1 MLSIIAKILRGK
13 MIKAILFDM
22 DGVIV
27 DSLHYH
33 YLAWDKM
40 FRDRGGIVSEHTV
53 LLHEGRNS
61 KEILPI
67 LMEEAKIHIPEDEWD
82 DFIDKKREYYRSI
95 VQLKYFPNVFEI
107 IEELRGRG
115 LKTALVT
122 ASARK
127 NMEKAIPEEKRN
139 LFDVILTAESFQ
151 KAKPNPDPY
160 LEAQKQL
167 GVEVNECVVVENAPL
182 GIEAAKN
189 AGMICIAVET
199 TLEREYLQKADF
211 IVNSIEELLGFFPV
225 LRR

>member
-1 MLSIIAKILRGK
+1 

-40 FRDRGGIVSEHTV
+40 FRERGGVVSEHTV

-67 LMEEAKIHIPEDEWD
+67 LMKECNVDIPENEWEE
-82 DFIDKKREYYRSI
+82 FIERKREYYRSI
-95 VQLKYFPNVFEI
+95 VEIKYFPKVFEVI
-107 IEELRGRG
+107 AELKKRG

-127 NMEKAIPEEKRN
+127 NMEKAIPEDKRN
-139 LFDVILTAESFQ
+139 LFNVILTAENFH

-160 LEAQKQL
+160 LEAQKKL
-167 GVEVNECVVVENAPL
+167 GVEVNECVVIENAPL
-182 GIEAAKN
+182 GIDAAKN
-189 AGMICIAVET
+189 ANMICIAIET
-199 TLEREYLQKADF
+199 TLGREFLQRADF
-211 IVNSIEELLGFFPV
+211 IINSIEELLGFFPI
-225 LRR
+225 LKK

>member
-1 MLSIIAKILRGK
+1 

-27 DSLHYH
+27 DTLHFH

-40 FRDRGGIVSEHTV
+40 FRERGGLVDKHTV

-61 KEILPI
+61 REILPI
-67 LMEEAKIHIPEDEWD
+67 LMKETNVIIPENEWD
-82 DFIDKKREYYRSI
+82 EFIDRKREYYRSI
-95 VQLKYFPNVFEI
+95 VEIKYFPNVFNV
-107 IEELRGRG
+107 IEELRKRG

-127 NMEKAIPEEKRN
+127 NMEKAIPEDKRK
-139 LFDVILTAESFQ
+139 LFDVILTAENFK

-160 LEAQKQL
+160 LEAQKRL
-167 GVEVNECVVVENAPL
+167 GVEVHECVVVENAPL

-189 AGMICIAVET
+189 AGMICIAIET
-199 TLEREYLQKADF
+199 TLEREFLKNADF
-211 IVNSIEELLGFFPV
+211 IINSIEELPAFFPV
-225 LRR
+225 LKR

>member
-1 MLSIIAKILRGK
+1 

-40 FRDRGGIVSEHTV
+40 FSERGGRVSKHTV

-67 LMEEAKIHIPEDEWD
+67 LMKETNVQIPEEEWD
-82 DFIDKKREYYRSI
+82 NFINKKREYYRSI
-95 VQLKYFPNVFEI
+95 VELKYYPNVFNVI
-107 IEELRGRG
+107 TELRKRG

-127 NMEKAIPEEKRN
+127 NMEKAIPEDKRI
-139 LFDVILTAESFQ
+139 LFDVILTAENFH

-160 LEAQKQL
+160 LEAQKKL
-167 GVEVNECVVVENAPL
+167 KVEINECLVIENAPL

-189 AGMICIAVET
+189 AGMICVAVET
-199 TLEREYLQKADF
+199 TLGRDYLKKADF
-211 IVNSIEELLGFFPV
+211 IINSIEELLGFFPI
-225 LRR
+225 LKR

>member
-1 MLSIIAKILRGK
+1 
-13 MIKAILFDM
+13 MIRAILFDM

-40 FRDRGGIVSEHTV
+40 FSDRGGKVSEHTV

-61 KEILPI
+61 REILPI
-67 LMEEAKIHIPEDEWD
+67 LIEETKVYIPENEWD

-95 VQLKYFPNVFEI
+95 VQLKYFPMVFETI
-107 IEELRGRG
+107 QELKNRG

-127 NMEKAIPEEKRN
+127 NMEKAIPEDKRK
-139 LFDVILTAESFQ
+139 LFDVILTAENFR

-160 LEAQKQL
+160 LEAQKRL
-167 GVEVNECVVVENAPL
+167 GVSVNECVVIENAPL

-199 TLEREYLQKADF
+199 TLGREYLTQADF
-211 IVNSIEELLGFFPV
+211 IINSINELIGFFPI
-225 LRR
+225 LKK

>member
-1 MLSIIAKILRGK
+1 

-40 FRDRGGIVSEHTV
+40 FSDRGGKVSEHTV

-67 LMEEAKIHIPEDEWD
+67 LMKEANIHIPENEWE
-82 DFIDKKREYYRSI
+82 DFIEKKREYYRSI
-95 VQLKYFPNVFEI
+95 VELKYFPYVFETI
-107 IEELRGRG
+107 QQLRGRG

-139 LFDVILTAESFQ
+139 LFDVILTAENF
-151 KAKPNPDPY
+151 KLAKPNPDPY
-160 LEAQKQL
+160 LEAQKKL
-167 GVEVNECVVVENAPL
+167 GVKISECLVVENAPL

-199 TLEREYLQKADF
+199 TLSREYLAQADF
-211 IVNSIEELLGFFPV
+211 IINSIEELLGFFPV
-225 LRR
+225 LKK

>member
-1 MLSIIAKILRGK
+1 

-27 DSLHYH
+27 DTLHFH

-40 FRDRGGIVSEHTV
+40 FRERGGVVEKHTV

-61 KEILPI
+61 REILPI
-67 LMEEAKIHIPEDEWD
+67 LMKETNVIIPENEWD
-82 DFIDKKREYYRSI
+82 EFIDKKREYYRSI
-95 VQLKYFPNVFEI
+95 VEIKYFPNAFNI
-107 IEELRGRG
+107 IEELKKRG

-127 NMEKAIPEEKRN
+127 NMEKAIPADKRK
-139 LFDVILTAESFQ
+139 LFDLILTAENFQ

-160 LEAQKQL
+160 LAAQEQL
-167 GVEVNECVVVENAPL
+167 GVEVYECVVIENAPL

-189 AGMICIAVET
+189 AGMICIAIET

-211 IVNSIEELLGFFPV
+211 IINSIDELLGFFPV
-225 LRR
+225 LRK

>member
-1 MLSIIAKILRGK
+1 

-40 FRDRGGIVSEHTV
+40 FEALGGKILEHTV

-61 KEILPI
+61 REILPI
-67 LMEEAKIHIPEDEWD
+67 LMREANVFIQEDEWD
-82 DFIDKKREYYRSI
+82 EFIERKREYYRSI
-95 VQLKYFPNVFEI
+95 VELKYFPNVFETI
-107 IEELRGRG
+107 QELKNRG

-122 ASARK
+122 ASAKK
-127 NMEKAIPEEKRN
+127 NMEKAIPEDKRK
-139 LFDVILTAESFQ
+139 LFDVILTAENFR

-160 LEAQKQL
+160 LEAQRRL
-167 GVEVNECVVVENAPL
+167 GVSVNECVVVENAPL
-182 GIEAAKN
+182 GIQSAKN

-199 TLEREYLQKADF
+199 TLGREYLAQADF
-211 IVNSIEELLGFFPV
+211 IINSIEELLGFFPV
-225 LRR
+225 LNK

>member
-1 MLSIIAKILRGK
+1 

-33 YLAWDKM
+33 FLAWEKM
-40 FRDRGGIVSEHTV
+40 FNDRGGKVSEQTV

-61 KEILPI
+61 REILPI
-67 LMEEAKIHIPEDEWD
+67 LMKETNIHIPENEWD

-95 VQLKYFPNVFEI
+95 VELKYFPNVFETI
-107 IEELRGRG
+107 QELKNRG

-127 NMEKAIPEEKRN
+127 NMEKAIPEDKRT
-139 LFDVILTAESFQ
+139 LFDVILTAENFRKS
-151 KAKPNPDPY
+151 KPNPEPY
-160 LEAQKQL
+160 LEAQKKL
-167 GVEVNECVVVENAPL
+167 GVMANECVVIENAPL

-189 AGMICIAVET
+189 AGMICIAIET
-199 TLEREYLQKADF
+199 TLGKEYLAHADF
-211 IVNSIEELLGFFPV
+211 IINSIEELLGFFP
-225 LRR
+225 LLKK

>member
-1 MLSIIAKILRGK
+1 

-40 FRDRGGIVSEHTV
+40 FRERGGTVSEQTV

-61 KEILPI
+61 REILPI
-67 LMEEAKIHIPEDEWD
+67 LMKETNIEIPENEWD
-82 DFIDKKREYYRSI
+82 EFIDKKREYYRSI
-95 VQLKYFPNVFEI
+95 VKLTYFPNVFNVI
-107 IEELRGRG
+107 KELRARG

-127 NMEKAIPEEKRN
+127 NMEKAIPEDKRK
-139 LFDVILTAESFQ
+139 LFDVILTAEDFN

-160 LEAQKQL
+160 ISAQKKL
-167 GVEVNECVVVENAPL
+167 EVDANECLVVENAPL

-189 AGMICIAVET
+189 ASMICVAVET
-199 TLEREYLQKADF
+199 TLGREYLSRADF
-211 IVNSIEELLGFFPV
+211 IINSIEELLNFFPI
-225 LRR
+225 LTK

>member
-1 MLSIIAKILRGK
+1 

-40 FRDRGGIVSEHTV
+40 FRDRGGKVIEHTV

-61 KEILPI
+61 REILPI
-67 LMEEAKIHIPEDEWD
+67 LMEETKVHIPENEWD
-82 DFIDKKREYYRSI
+82 DFIERKREYYRSI
-95 VQLKYFPNVFEI
+95 VELKYFPNVFETI
-107 IEELRGRG
+107 QELKSRG

-122 ASARK
+122 ASAKK
-127 NMEKAIPEEKRN
+127 NMEKAIPEDKRQ
-139 LFDVILTAESFQ
+139 LFDVILTAENFR

-160 LEAQKQL
+160 LEAQKRL
-167 GVEVNECVVVENAPL
+167 GVSVNECVVVENAPL

-199 TLEREYLQKADF
+199 TLGREYLTQADF
-211 IVNSIEELLGFFPV
+211 IINSIEELLGFFPI
-225 LRR
+225 LKK

>member
-1 MLSIIAKILRGK
+1 
-13 MIKAILFDM
+13 MIRAILFDM

-40 FRDRGGIVSEHTV
+40 FSDRGGKVSEHTV

-61 KEILPI
+61 REILPI
-67 LMEEAKIHIPEDEWD
+67 LIEETKVHIPENEWD

-95 VQLKYFPNVFEI
+95 VELKYFPMVFETI
-107 IEELRGRG
+107 QELKNRG

-127 NMEKAIPEEKRN
+127 NMEKAIPENKRK
-139 LFDVILTAESFQ
+139 LFDVILTAENFR

-160 LEAQKQL
+160 IEAQKRL
-167 GVEVNECVVVENAPL
+167 GVSVNECVVVENAPL

-199 TLEREYLQKADF
+199 TLGREYLTQADF
-211 IVNSIEELLGFFPV
+211 IINSINELIGFFPI
-225 LRR
+225 LKK

>member
-1 MLSIIAKILRGK
+1 
-13 MIKAILFDM
+13 MIRAILFDM

-40 FRDRGGIVSEHTV
+40 FSDRGGKVSEHTV

-61 KEILPI
+61 REILPI
-67 LMEEAKIHIPEDEWD
+67 LIEETKVHIPENEWD

-95 VQLKYFPNVFEI
+95 VELKYFPMVFETI
-107 IEELRGRG
+107 QELKNRG

-127 NMEKAIPEEKRN
+127 NMEKAIPEDKRK
-139 LFDVILTAESFQ
+139 LFDVILTAENFK

-167 GVEVNECVVVENAPL
+167 GVEVHECVVVENAPL

-189 AGMICIAVET
+189 AGMICIAIET
-199 TLEREYLQKADF
+199 TLEREFLKNADF
-211 IVNSIEELLGFFPV
+211 IINSIEELPAFFPV
-225 LRR
+225 LKR

>member
-1 MLSIIAKILRGK
+1 

-40 FRDRGGIVSEHTV
+40 FRDRGGKVIEHTV

-61 KEILPI
+61 REILPI
-67 LMEEAKIHIPEDEWD
+67 LMEETKVHIPENEWD
-82 DFIDKKREYYRSI
+82 DFIERKREYYRSI
-95 VQLKYFPNVFEI
+95 VELKYFPNVFETI
-107 IEELRGRG
+107 QELKSRG

-127 NMEKAIPEEKRN
+127 NMEKAIPEDKRQ
-139 LFDVILTAESFQ
+139 LFDVILTAENFR

-160 LEAQKQL
+160 LEAQKRL
-167 GVEVNECVVVENAPL
+167 GVSVNECVVVENAPL

-199 TLEREYLQKADF
+199 TLSREYLTQADF
-211 IVNSIEELLGFFPV
+211 IINSIEELLGFFPI
-225 LRR
+225 LKK

>member
-1 MLSIIAKILRGK
+1 

-27 DSLHYH
+27 DTLHFH

-40 FRDRGGIVSEHTV
+40 FRERGGLVDKHTV

-61 KEILPI
+61 REILPI
-67 LMEEAKIHIPEDEWD
+67 LMKETNVIIPENEWD
-82 DFIDKKREYYRSI
+82 EFIDRKREYYRSI
-95 VQLKYFPNVFEI
+95 VEIKYFPNVFNV
-107 IEELRGRG
+107 IEELRKRG

-127 NMEKAIPEEKRN
+127 NMEKAIPEDKRK
-139 LFDVILTAESFQ
+139 LFDVILTAENFK

-167 GVEVNECVVVENAPL
+167 GVEVHECVVVENAPL

-189 AGMICIAVET
+189 AGMICIAIET
-199 TLEREYLQKADF
+199 TLEREFLKNADF
-211 IVNSIEELLGFFPV
+211 IINSIEELPAFFPV
-225 LRR
+225 LKR

>member
-1 MLSIIAKILRGK
+1 

-40 FRDRGGIVSEHTV
+40 FRDRGGAVSEHTV

-67 LMEEAKIHIPEDEWD
+67 LMEEANVIIPESEWD
-82 DFIDKKREYYRSI
+82 EFIDKKREYYRSI
-95 VQLKYFPNVFEI
+95 VQIKYFPNVFEVI
-107 IEELRGRG
+107 LELKNRG

-122 ASARK
+122 ASAKK
-127 NMEKAIPEEKRN
+127 NMEKAIPEDKRY
-139 LFDVILTAESFQ
+139 LFDVILTAESFNR
-151 KAKPNPDPY
+151 AKPNPDPY
-160 LEAQKQL
+160 LEAQKIL

-189 AGMICIAVET
+189 ANMICIAVET
-199 TLEREYLQKADF
+199 TLEKEYLQKADF
-211 IVNSIEELLGFFPV
+211 LINSIEELLGFFPV
-225 LRR
+225 LKK

>member
-1 MLSIIAKILRGK
+1 

-22 DGVIV
+22 DGIIV

-40 FRDRGGIVSEHTV
+40 FREMGGKVSKHSV
-53 LLHEGRNS
+53 LLHEGRS
-61 KEILPI
+61 SRDILQI
-67 LMEEAKIHIPEDEWD
+67 LMKETNVFIPENVWEE
-82 DFIDKKREYYRSI
+82 FIENKRKYYRSI
-95 VQLKYFPNVFEI
+95 VKLKYFPKAFQIVKKLKN
-107 IEELRGRG
+107 RG

-127 NMEKAIPEEKRN
+127 NMEKAIPADKRK
-139 LFDVILTAESFQ
+139 LFDVILTAEDFSRS
-151 KAKPNPDPY
+151 KPDPEPY
-160 LEAQKQL
+160 LKAMEKL
-167 GVEVNECVVVENAPL
+167 GLNENECVVVENAPL

-189 AGMICIAVET
+189 AKMICIAVET

-211 IVNSIEELLGFFPV
+211 IINSIEELLGFFPI

>member
-1 MLSIIAKILRGK
+1 

-27 DSLHYH
+27 DTLHFH

-40 FRDRGGIVSEHTV
+40 FRERGGLVDKHTV

-67 LMEEAKIHIPEDEWD
+67 LMKETNVIIPENEWD
-82 DFIDKKREYYRSI
+82 EFIDRKREYYRSI
-95 VQLKYFPNVFEI
+95 VEIKYFPNVFNV
-107 IEELRGRG
+107 IEELRKRG

-127 NMEKAIPEEKRN
+127 NMEKAIPEDKRK
-139 LFDVILTAESFQ
+139 LFDVILTAENFK

-167 GVEVNECVVVENAPL
+167 GVEVHECVVVENAPL

-189 AGMICIAVET
+189 AGMICIAIET
-199 TLEREYLQKADF
+199 TLEREFLKNADF
-211 IVNSIEELLGFFPV
+211 IINSIEELPAFFPV
-225 LRR
+225 LKR

>member
-1 MLSIIAKILRGK
+1 

-40 FRDRGGIVSEHTV
+40 FRERGGVVSEHTV

-67 LMEEAKIHIPEDEWD
+67 LMKECNVQIPENEWEE
-82 DFIDKKREYYRSI
+82 FIERKREYYRSI
-95 VQLKYFPNVFEI
+95 VEIKYFPKVFEVI
-107 IEELRGRG
+107 AELKKRG

-127 NMEKAIPEEKRN
+127 NMEKAIPEDKRN
-139 LFDVILTAESFQ
+139 LFNVILTAENFH

-160 LEAQKQL
+160 LEAQKKL
-167 GVEVNECVVVENAPL
+167 GVEVNECVVIENAPL
-182 GIEAAKN
+182 GIDAAKN
-189 AGMICIAVET
+189 ANMICIAIET
-199 TLEREYLQKADF
+199 TLGREFLQRADF
-211 IVNSIEELLGFFPV
+211 IINSIEELLGFFPI
-225 LRR
+225 LKK

>member
-1 MLSIIAKILRGK
+1 

-40 FRDRGGIVSEHTV
+40 FRERGGTVSEHTV

-67 LMEEAKIHIPEDEWD
+67 LMEETNVHIPEDEWD
-82 DFIDKKREYYRSI
+82 TFIDKKREYYRSI
-95 VQLKYFPNVFEI
+95 VQLKYFPKVFDVI
-107 IEELRGRG
+107 KELKKRG

-127 NMEKAIPEEKRN
+127 NMEKAIPENKRD
-139 LFDVILTAESFQ
+139 LFDVILTAEDFHR
-151 KAKPNPDPY
+151 AKPNPDPY
-160 LEAQKQL
+160 LEAQKKL
-167 GVEVNECVVVENAPL
+167 GVEVYECIVVENAPL

-199 TLEREYLQKADF
+199 TLERDYLQKADF
-211 IVNSIEELLGFFPV
+211 ILNTIEELLGFFPV
-225 LRR
+225 LKK

>member
-1 MLSIIAKILRGK
+1 

-40 FRDRGGIVSEHTV
+40 FRDRGGKVIEHTV

-61 KEILPI
+61 REILPI
-67 LMEEAKIHIPEDEWD
+67 LMEETKVHIPENEWD
-82 DFIDKKREYYRSI
+82 DFIERKREYYRSI
-95 VQLKYFPNVFEI
+95 VELKYFPNVFETI
-107 IEELRGRG
+107 QELKSRG
-115 LKTALVT
+115 LKIALVT

-127 NMEKAIPEEKRN
+127 NMEKAIPEDKRQ
-139 LFDVILTAESFQ
+139 LFDVILTAENFR

-160 LEAQKQL
+160 LEAQKRL
-167 GVEVNECVVVENAPL
+167 GVSVNECVVVENAPL

-199 TLEREYLQKADF
+199 TLGREYLTQADF
-211 IVNSIEELLGFFPV
+211 IINSIEELLGFFPI
-225 LRR
+225 LKK